1 IAKADLVLGLAPP
14 LGPFGTLPQHG
25 LDYWP
30 RQAKIIQIDSDHRML
45 GLVRQIAVGIVGDA
59 REAAKALQ
67 YKLANRKL
75 AAHGN
80 RSERVKRIEAEKA
93 AWEDELA
100 RWTQETDPWRSE

>member
-1 IAKADLVLGLAPP
+1 MWSWRSAR
-14 LGPFGTLPQHG
+14 LGPFGTLPRHG

-30 RQAKIIQIDSDHRML
+30 RQAKIIQVDSDHRML

-75 AAHGN
+75 AGAQN
-80 RSERVKRIEAEKA
+80 
-93 AWEDELA
+93 L
-100 RWTQETDPWRSE
+100 Q